1 MCFYQPA
8 VIFLPLKS
16 ALLPAGCHGGA
27 FEKAFCCCVY
37 TRRGR
42 SKKQPATG
50 TVMEEGCKSSLTDI
64 TGTATTRLP
73 HGHTHMASQSS
84 SPSTVLVGVRSH
96 IRRTSHKDRCGEPAP
111 SLLRAGWCWLTWAA
125 SEALAVGL
133 LLPREAHA
141 APQVPHVPKMEA
153 SPPCATQA
161 GLESRVGPSLMAI
174 CQSARWS

>member
-37 TRRGR
+37 THCGC

-64 TGTATTRLP
+64 TGTTTTRLP

-84 SPSTVLVGVRSH
+84 SPFTVLVGVRSH

-125 SEALAVGL
+125 TGAGWRWAFCCRGRLTQL
-133 LLPREAHA
+133 LGPHTCPKWRRPLR
-141 APQVPHVPKMEA
+141 VPHKLACSCMWA
-153 SPPCATQA
+153 
-161 GLESRVGPSLMAI
+161 LH
-174 CQSARWS
+174 